1 MLFWQPIM
9 QGRRQQQRL
18 VHIRRPK
25 ALSHGRILTA
35 YTLWKS
41 CYVWYFCRI
50 YSRQTPRADIRR
62 WGPCFQ
68 LRLRQDDELW
78 LAAAAHV
85 VDRAGIE
92 GAGIVLVAAGSI
104 RLHGDLLVR
113 AADDGIVGL
122 KRIVGAE

>member
-1 MLFWQPIM
+1 MAPRSKASTTSTRKRAKCFSGSQSCRDGGSSSAWFTSEE
-9 QGRRQQQRL
+9 
-18 VHIRRPK
+18 PK
-25 ALSHGRILTA
+25 TLSHGRILTA

-92 GAGIVLVAAGSI
+92 GAGIVLVA
-104 RLHGDLLVR
+104 
-113 AADDGIVGL
+113 
-122 KRIVGAE
+122 